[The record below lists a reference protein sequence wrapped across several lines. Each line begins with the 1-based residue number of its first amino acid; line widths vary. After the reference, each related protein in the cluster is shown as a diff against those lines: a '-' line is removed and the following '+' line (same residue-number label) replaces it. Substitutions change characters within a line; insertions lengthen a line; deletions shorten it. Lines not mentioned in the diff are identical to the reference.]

1 MMLECL
7 GVRMHVHLHT
17 VHLRRKPK
25 KATTRY
31 TTLLCELVS
40 DLKVIASSR

>member
-7 GVRMHVHLHT
+7 GVRMHVHT